1 MVNLAHAT
9 HLAYY
14 YPDAVTPNVTTA
26 KSVTPDRQEVCT
38 YLEGQMEEIIENL

>member
-14 YPDAVTPNVTTA
+14 YPDAVRPNVTTA
-26 KSVTPDRQEVCT
+26 KSVTPDT